1 METVLGRSVPL
12 IDRLIASGWG
22 AIEKQKARL
31 DALKNLGW
39 KPVEKAEAQKDAD
52 AEEEEMSFRPSL
64 SIDELM
70 SSSVRTMRLALKRHG
85 DYARI
90 AYAMTAAYKPMPGDR
105 KYYFTEAKEL
115 SANDD
120 EATRANKHI
129 EFIQDVLFLWY
140 GLTSSRGWRDHVAKQ
155 LWDGHITRLS
165 GYQAPEEVGEEA
177 TSVERKNKQK
187 GNRERLHAVAMALVE
202 NEDLR
207 ETLHDAW
214 KTRWEKTMGSGK
226 HIYVGSRI
234 GFFPGVKPRMIR
246 LFARSAVFP
255 LPGLPC

>member
-1 METVLGRSVPL
+1 VKKQKKGKEVEVEETTVYRRIGADKLPDGTPHPAPWARLDRQFLIKLQGEEEEVREASNIEIWAVHQMETVLGRSVPL

-120 EATRANKHI
+120 EAQEPI
-129 EFIQDVLFLWY
+129 S
-140 GLTSSRGWRDHVAKQ
+140 TSN
-155 LWDGHITRLS
+155 LS
-165 GYQAPEEVGEEA
+165 KMPC
-177 TSVERKNKQK
+177 S
-187 GNRERLHAVAMALVE
+187 
-202 NEDLR
+202 
-207 ETLHDAW
+207 
-214 KTRWEKTMGSGK
+214 SG
-226 HIYVGSRI
+226 
-234 GFFPGVKPRMIR
+234 MD
-246 LFARSAVFP
+246 
-255 LPGLPC
+255 